1 MDKVI
6 LKSLAPKGRLRAG
19 INLSNFLLVPE
30 VLNDGTPTGTS
41 PDVAMRV
48 ATELGVECEFITF
61 NGPGLLADASA
72 DFSSGLV
79 SNFGRAGCTTFGGK
93 TGALKGVLG

>member
-61 NGPGLLADASA
+61 DGPGLLADASA
-72 DFSSGLV
+72 EDKWDIGNIANEAARCLLYTSD
-79 SNFGRAGCTTFGGK
+79 A
-93 TGALKGVLG
+93 ADD